1 MKHKQ
6 LFEENF
12 METFIDLKKD
22 KVINVKL
29 VMAEIVR
36 KHFDDNGCLC

>member
-12 METFIDLKKD
+12 LDILVGLRND

-29 VMAEIVR
+29 ALAELVK
-36 KHFDDNGCLC
+36 KHHD